1 MPMSTRVVVADDHQ
15 LVRAGIAS
23 LLSEIPGVEVVG
35 EACDGSE
42 ALRMACEL
50 KPDILFLDLAMP
62 GMSGFEALAL
72 INEADPDVRVVIL
85 SMHGSEEHVLRALKL
100 GAVGFMLKN
109 SAPEEL
115 ALTISAVNREDTWL
129 SPAISKAVI
138 SRYLE
143 RSGAED
149 RQSALTVRQNQVLKM
164 IAEGC
169 GTREV
174 SVALKLSV
182 KTIETYRSQIMD
194 RLQIRDLPGLVRYAI
209 RQGIIPL

>member
-1 MPMSTRVVVADDHQ
+1 MSTRVVVADDHQ